1 MTKEVDRCYRQIFWS
16 EEVGGL
22 WKMIQ
27 RKRNLGVR
35 WVLCIRF
42 TNEKAGAAAD
52 ASAVAGV
59 IARDAE

>member
-1 MTKEVDRCYRQIFWS
+1 MEDDSQ
-16 EEVGGL
+16 EEKSGCDVGSCV
-22 WKMIQ
+22 K
-27 RKRNLGVR
+27 
-35 WVLCIRF
+35 RF